1 MQAEKA
7 TVEEFKKID
16 LDVLLKE
23 AWKSKKAADVVEK
36 TNQPLGACSPKET
49 AFRDRCHVCRSDLDP
64 ALSMRWSELDGRM
77 ICLCCWAEEEPDREA
92 MSVIALESI
101 ADLEARV
108 WQIIEKG
115 MDAGRSQGPESKS
128 NDWDQWDAP
137 NAISWRTPTLPVPEI
152 HAQVFGPAKPFQKT
166 LPMFGETGLPH
177 ASQVSE
183 PTCPSQKTIRFADTQ
198 ADEDKPAKKRKT
210 DQDIPEPK
218 GPPTTLGPTQVVAK
232 PPVAQSIASMG
243 PAKGTQEQA
252 KGQDIA
258 EVKKNPSVA
267 DNPTGETPSEI
278 KADLKQCPWNL
289 NKSSSPPAPS
299 SESQTSC
306 HQQSTLVVP
315 KPAHVDPRQATPRS
329 APTPPRIVPQPR
341 IVPPP
346 EPQPT
351 PRLVP
356 PPPPPPRRSASSPP
370 QGKPLIIKIR

>member
-1 MQAEKA
+1 MQAKTA

-36 TNQPLGACSPKET
+36 TNQPLGACY
-49 AFRDRCHVCRSDLDP
+49 VCRSDLDP
-64 ALSMRWSELDGRM
+64 ALSMRWSEHDGRM

-92 MSVIALESI
+92 MSGIALESI

-128 NDWDQWDAP
+128 NDWDQSDAP
-137 NAISWRTPTLPVPEI
+137 NAISWRTPTLPVTKTHP
-152 HAQVFGPAKPFQKT
+152 QVFGPAKPFQKT

-183 PTCPSQKTIRFADTQ
+183 PTCPSQKTIRFADTP

-210 DQDIPEPK
+210 DQDIPV
-218 GPPTTLGPTQVVAK
+218 PPHTLGPTQVVAK

-258 EVKKNPSVA
+258 EVKENPSVA
-267 DNPTGETPSEI
+267 DNPTGETPSAI

-289 NKSSSPPAPS
+289 NKSDELPPAPS
-299 SESQTSC
+299 SSSQASW
-306 HQQSTLVVP
+306 HQRSTPVVP
-315 KPAHVDPRQATPRS
+315 KPASVDPQQPTPRS
-329 APTPPRIVPQPR
+329 APTPPRIAPR
-341 IVPPP
+341 PRVVPPL

-351 PRLVP
+351 PRFVP
-356 PPPPPPRRSASSPP
+356 PPPPPPQRPASSPP
-370 QGKPLIIKIR
+370 QGKPLLIKIR

>member
-1 MQAEKA
+1 MQAKTA
-7 TVEEFKKID
+7 TVDEFKKID
-16 LDVLLKE
+16 LDGLLKE

-92 MSVIALESI
+92 MRGIALESI

-128 NDWDQWDAP
+128 NDWDQSDAP
-137 NAISWRTPTLPVPEI
+137 NAISWRTPTLPVTKTHP
-152 HAQVFGPAKPFQKT
+152 QVFGPAKPFQKT

-183 PTCPSQKTIRFADTQ
+183 PTCPSQKTRFADTP

-210 DQDIPEPK
+210 DHIPFSQ
-218 GPPTTLGPTQVVAK
+218 GPPHTL
-232 PPVAQSIASMG
+232 
-243 PAKGTQEQA
+243 EQA

-258 EVKKNPSVA
+258 EVKENPSVA
-267 DNPTGETPSEI
+267 DNPTGETPSAI

-289 NKSSSPPAPS
+289 NKSDELPPAPS
-299 SESQTSC
+299 SSSQTSC
-306 HQQSTLVVP
+306 HQRSTLVVP
-315 KPAHVDPRQATPRS
+315 KPANVDPQQPTPRS
-329 APTPPRIVPQPR
+329 APTPPRIAPR
-341 IVPPP
+341 PRVVPPP

-351 PRLVP
+351 PRFVP
-356 PPPPPPRRSASSPP
+356 PPPPPQRPASSPP
-370 QGKPLIIKIR
+370 QGKPLLIKIL